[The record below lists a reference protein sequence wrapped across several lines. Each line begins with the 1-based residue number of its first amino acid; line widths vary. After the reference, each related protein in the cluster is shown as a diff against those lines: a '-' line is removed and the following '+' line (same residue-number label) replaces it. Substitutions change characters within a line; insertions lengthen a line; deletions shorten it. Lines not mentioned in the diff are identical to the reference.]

1 MFARG
6 FDGVL
11 FKRFLQRVL
20 REQLIRLEPQVH
32 GLALVHRRNAR
43 TCLVP
48 VVVYLFLSEGK
59 LDLIDCPNLF
69 TRVLSVKNTKFL
81 FVLLNK
87 IYFARSDAASVT

>member
-20 REQLIRLEPQVH
+20 REQLIRLESQIH
-32 GLALVHRRNAR
+32 GLVLVHRRNAR

-48 VVVYLFLSEGK
+48 VVVYLFLSEGQ

-69 TRVLSVKNTKFL
+69 TRVLPVKNTKFL

-87 IYFARSDAASVT
+87 IDFARSDAASVT